1 MTFRPLTCLF
11 AIIQFWCSGK
21 STNMHEASFFS
32 DVLWFLLA
40 AVLVSAISGRLKSSP
55 VLGYLVAGA
64 IMGPWVLNLIQ
75 HVERS
80 KNISEL
86 GLVFLFFAIGLGMPL
101 QRLMILRRFLFGLG
115 TLQVVVTGITLSV
128 FLSLLNL
135 PTMTSMIV
143 ASSLAL
149 SSTAIVLQL
158 LSESNEMSSRHG
170 RVTFSILLMQDLA
183 AILLLVWVD
192 FLKPNIGASDPATL
206 TSVALNVLES
216 FGGVLL
222 VAVLGRF
229 VIRPVFRLLDDS
241 DQADLFMAFT
251 LLVIL
256 GTSALA
262 AHIGI
267 SIELAAFT
275 TGILLSDSEFRNRV
289 EIVIRSFR
297 GLLLGLFFM
306 GIGMSINIHL
316 FWPLMFPILILVSI
330 FIPIKFII
338 TYVSSRSFGL
348 SHWVAIRVSTYIAPG
363 GEFAFVI
370 LGPAIAHELIAEEV
384 GNIAI
389 LAAAISMMVTPLLDR
404 LVHWV
409 MPTEEEQ
416 DEMIEEDLH

>member
-1 MTFRPLTCLF
+1 
-11 AIIQFWCSGK
+11 
-21 STNMHEASFFS
+21 MHEAGFFS

-55 VLGYLVAGA
+55 VLGYLVAGVV
-64 IMGPWVLNLIQ
+64 MGPWVLNLIQ

-80 KNISEL
+80 KNVSEL

-101 QRLMILRRFLFGLG
+101 ERLMILRRFLFGLG
-115 TLQVVVTGITLSV
+115 SLQVALTGIALSV

-135 PTMTSMIV
+135 STMTAMIV

-192 FLKPNIGASDPATL
+192 FLKPNMGAEEATTL
-206 TSVALNVLES
+206 MSVVINVLQS
-216 FGGVLL
+216 VGGVLL
-222 VAVLGRF
+222 VALLGRF

-256 GTSALA
+256 GTSAFA
-262 AHIGI
+262 SKIGI

-289 EIVIRSFR
+289 ENVIRSFR
-297 GLLLGLFFM
+297 GLLLGLFFI
-306 GIGMSINIHL
+306 GIGMSINIRL
-316 FWPLMFPILILVSI
+316 LWELLVPIVVLVI
-330 FIPIKFII
+330 VFIPIKFVIMYI
-338 TYVSSRSFGL
+338 SSRSFGL
-348 SHWVAIRVSTYIAPG
+348 SHWVATRVSTYIAPG

-370 LGPAIAHELIAEEV
+370 LMPAITYGLIPEET

-389 LAAAISMMVTPLLDR
+389 LAAAISMMCTPLLDR
-404 LVHWV
+404 FVRWL
-409 MPTEEEQ
+409 MPVEEEQ
-416 DEMIEEDLH
+416 DDLIEEDFS